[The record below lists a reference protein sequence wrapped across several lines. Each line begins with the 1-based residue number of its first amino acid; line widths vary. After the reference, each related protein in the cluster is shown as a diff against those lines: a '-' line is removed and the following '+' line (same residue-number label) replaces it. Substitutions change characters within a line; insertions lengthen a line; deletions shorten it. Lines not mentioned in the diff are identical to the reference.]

1 MAAFPGLSV
10 CGVEPVLQHTAA
22 RAAEPGV
29 QGQPRSDSRERRPH
43 HAGAP
48 LALGLL
54 LLAVTET
61 ESAFATPHAA
71 YLQGLRAEARTYEH
85 GEGVARDPSRAVE
98 LYCTAARLGDA
109 EAQYSL
115 GWMYA
120 NGRGVVR
127 DDGVAALFFARAA
140 AQGHEHASRMLRF
153 VGEPAAQLPECL
165 RERQRAEKVQQAHQ
179 LPRSAKPSVAAEKSA
194 VADDEP
200 AAAHNAPAL
209 DYEEPDIVDSTLA
222 TTPAQK
228 QIAELVNKL
237 APEYGVSPRLAFA
250 VIRFESNFDP
260 TARSHRNA
268 QGLMQLIPETAARF
282 NVRKP
287 YDPVQN
293 VHGGLAYLRW
303 LLAYFRGNVPLV
315 LAAYNA
321 GEGAVNRHRG
331 IPPFAETRA
340 YVNRVMSLFGR
351 DVHPYDPA
359 VTRPSPELE
368 RIRRR

>member
-1 MAAFPGLSV
+1 VAHSV
-10 CGVEPVLQHTAA
+10 P
-22 RAAEPGV
+22 
-29 QGQPRSDSRERRPH
+29 
-43 HAGAP
+43 AP
-48 LALGLL
+48 
-54 LLAVTET
+54 
-61 ESAFATPHAA
+61 
-71 YLQGLRAEARTYEH
+71 
-85 GEGVARDPSRAVE
+85 
-98 LYCTAARLGDA
+98 
-109 EAQYSL
+109 
-115 GWMYA
+115 
-120 NGRGVVR
+120 
-127 DDGVAALFFARAA
+127 
-140 AQGHEHASRMLRF
+140 
-153 VGEPAAQLPECL
+153 
-165 RERQRAEKVQQAHQ
+165 
-179 LPRSAKPSVAAEKSA
+179 
-194 VADDEP
+194 
-200 AAAHNAPAL
+200 
-209 DYEEPDIVDSTLA
+209 DYEEPDIVDSALA